1 MAGAEPDTSP
11 ERNHRGT
18 GRGRRRL
25 TGILRWTAGWPVR
38 RRIAFVSAAL
48 TLVILVGFAAVVG
61 RLATER
67 IQADFRKDVR
77 SVANGLALTYYVS
90 QAVGGELVVDG
101 PDPTGVALANNAA
114 VRLVQVNGHVLTESV
129 GAPYLGPARNGEIH
143 IGSLQ
148 VASRLVLNNST
159 LAAGPIFVQ
168 YARDRD
174 GVEATVGRLWLFLGA
189 GVLVGTLLAAFGS
202 FAVAGR
208 AMRPLTLLTA
218 AAREIGTTR
227 DPSVRIPQPETDD
240 EVAELART
248 LDEMLGELDAARSET
263 EQAMQRQREFVADA
277 SHELRTPLTSIL
289 ANLEML
295 HGSLSDPEADED
307 GRAAAESALRSS
319 RRMTRLV
326 ADLLLLARADAGRAS
341 GWRDCDLTAI
351 AADAAVEVAPVAG
364 RREIH
369 VEAPEPVPLR
379 GNPDELHRMVLNLLE
394 NATRHTPEGTHI
406 RVVVGSENG
415 SARLEVS
422 DDGPG
427 VPEGAEEQVFER
439 FVRGS
444 GPADL
449 VHSREGAGLGLAI
462 VRAVA
467 RSHGGD
473 AQLHPVATGGAGFV
487 VRIPVADG
495 RAEA

>member
-1 MAGAEPDTSP
+1 LAGAEPDTGT
-11 ERNHRGT
+11 ERTRRGT
-18 GRGRRRL
+18 TRRRL
-25 TGILRWTAGWPVR
+25 AGILRWPAGWPVR
-38 RRIAFVSAAL
+38 RRIAFVSAVL

-77 SVANGLALTYYVS
+77 SVANGLAFTYSVS
-90 QAVGGELVVDG
+90 EAVGGELVVEG
-101 PDPTGVALANNAA
+101 QDPTGVALANNAA
-114 VRLVQVNGHVLTESV
+114 VRLVQQVNGHVLAESV
-129 GAPYLGPARNGEIH
+129 GAPYLGPARRGEFH

-148 VASRLVLNNST
+148 VASRLVYDNSS
-159 LAAGPIFVQ
+159 LGAGPIFVQ
-168 YARDRD
+168 YARDRG

-208 AMRPLTLLTA
+208 AMRPLTQLTA

-227 DPSVRIPQPETDD
+227 DPSVRIPQPETED
-240 EVAELART
+240 EVADLART

-295 HGSLSDPEADED
+295 HGSLSGPEADED

-341 GWRDCDLTAI
+341 GWRDCDLSVI
-351 AADAAVEVAPVAG
+351 AADVAVEVAPVAG

-369 VEAPEPVPLR
+369 LEAPEPVPLR

-394 NATRHTPEGTHI
+394 NATRHTPEGTNVRI
-406 RVVVGSENG
+406 VVGNENG
-415 SARLEVS
+415 SVRLEVS